1 MKKLVAICAT
11 ALLLSPVA
19 LRAETDA
26 ELQLKLD
33 QMTKELSEI
42 SKRLDATEK
51 HTATDRIQFTGD
63 LRVKAD
69 TLHYQDATWSPGVA
83 LDMQQFAADTFSGA
97 FGLLDPA
104 TMQPLD
110 PNSPIAGFMQQYPNH
125 AMAFGTG
132 VMTGTLP
139 AVGYLSMLGLD
150 MGVKPDKGDIN
161 NDIANTTRLRLNMKS
176 KVANNVD
183 FAGRL

>member
-51 HTATDRIQFTGD
+51 HTSTDRIQFSGD
-63 LRVKAD
+63 MRVKAD
-69 TLHYQDATWSPGVA
+69 TLHYQDSTWNPGIKV
-83 LDMQQFAADTFSGA
+83 DY
-97 FGLLDPA
+97 
-104 TMQPLD
+104 
-110 PNSPIAGFMQQYPNH
+110 PNFFMQ
-125 AMAFGTG
+125 AG
-132 VMTGTLP
+132 
-139 AVGYLSMLGLD
+139 
-150 MGVKPDKGDIN
+150 MGEFGDIN
-161 NDIANTTRLRLNMKS
+161 MTGLQQGLQQYSQGIQAVLADQMTIEQLMA
-176 KVANNVD
+176 NVD
-183 FAGRL
+183 FSPVLGEGTDAFAAFLNNMTSMPPSQQAKILAEMLSGKTDRKSVV

>member
-51 HTATDRIQFTGD
+51 HTSTDRIQFSGD
-63 LRVKAD
+63 MRVKAD
-69 TLHYQDATWSPGVA
+69 TLHYQDSTWNPGIKV
-83 LDMQQFAADTFSGA
+83 D
-97 FGLLDPA
+97 
-104 TMQPLD
+104 
-110 PNSPIAGFMQQYPNH
+110 YPN
-125 AMAFGTG
+125 FFI
-132 VMTGTLP
+132 
-139 AVGYLSMLGLD
+139 D
-150 MGVKPDKGDIN
+150 
-161 NDIANTTRLRLNMKS
+161 RKS
-176 KVANNVD
+176 VV
-183 FAGRL
+183 